1 MKNILMK
8 FTYIIV
14 LFVFVTS
21 CDLYDNLDTVPA
33 QSLSDATAI
42 TNPNDAESALTGA
55 YAALNQDGYYGR
67 MQIIW
72 GANQFIYLGS
82 NASTTRNSTFDSEN
96 NNVNPVDN
104 TLLGTWDDIYE
115 LADRSSNVI
124 TAVELLDDAAFT
136 EGRKEGLLAEA
147 RFLRALA
154 HFDALRFFGRFW
166 ESGSEDGIP
175 LRLVPGNTTNKD
187 LAKATVAES
196 YASITGDLDFAI
208 ANAPDFTLSYRV
220 SADAARA
227 LRARVALYMEDYAT
241 AIALVDDVVPNFT
254 LEANYGDIFVN
265 RLSSS
270 ELIFGMFAN
279 ATVEQSGHSFFFISQ
294 ANGGRQDYAP
304 TAQFLNLIAGDPRE
318 ASIVNAVPEV
328 LKYPN
333 VNTQDDPTYIVR
345 LAELHFIK
353 AEALARQAAPDL
365 EAAKDALFFVSD
377 RVGLARSAA
386 TTIAEFLDELQE
398 EKVKELAFEGSHSW
412 FDAIR
417 LGNVR
422 TLKSSI
428 TTDDRLILPF
438 PQTEVDTNAALEQND
453 SY

>member
-1 MKNILMK
+1 MKNILIK
-8 FTYIIV
+8 FTYIVV
-14 LFVFVTS
+14 LLVMVTS

-55 YAALNQDGYYGR
+55 YAAMNQDGYYGR
-67 MQIIW
+67 MHVIW
-72 GANQFIYLGS
+72 GENQFIYLGS

-104 TLLGTWDDIYE
+104 TLLNTWDDIYE
-115 LADRSSNVI
+115 MADRTSNVI
-124 TAVELLDDAAFT
+124 TAVELLDASTFA
-136 EGRKEGLLAEA
+136 EGRKNELLAEA
-147 RFLRALA
+147 HFLRALA

-166 ESGSEDGIP
+166 EQGSPDGIP

-187 LAKATVAES
+187 LPRSTVAES
-196 YASITGDLDFAI
+196 YASIVSDLDFAI
-208 ANAPDFTLSYRV
+208 NNAPDFSLSYLV

-227 LRARVALYMEDYAT
+227 LRARVALYMEDYST
-241 AIALVDDVVPNFT
+241 AIDLVDDVVPNFE

-265 RLSSS
+265 RLASS

-304 TAQFLNLIAGDPRE
+304 TTAFLNLISGDPRE
-318 ASIVNAVPEV
+318 ASVVNAIPEV

-333 VNTQDDPTYIVR
+333 VNTQDDPTYIMR

-353 AEALARQAAPDL
+353 AEALARQASPDL
-365 EAAKDALFFVSD
+365 EAAKDELFLVSD
-377 RVGLARSAA
+377 RVGLPRSTA
-386 TTIAEFLDELQE
+386 TSIADFLDELQE
-398 EKVKELAFEGSHSW
+398 EKVKEMAFEGSHAW

-422 TLKSSI
+422 TLKPSI
-428 TTDDRLILPF
+428 TTDDRLILPI